1 MKRLTTGKVAEY
13 CGFKN
18 SKGEADSRKVA
29 RMIDNNELPGEIVD
43 SSLGR
48 KRTRVVRLSD
58 LFEFMIANG
67 IPLSGFDG
75 EFDKLNGDACAH
87 RFILKH
93 RKAELRA
100 LIEQEGKRGGV
111 FCGFKG
117 LSSALAE
124 VLRSMEPL
132 DNLSGA
138 SEDRKRMLI
147 LEELTRVMTCHRK
160 LQNRIVR
167 IVSKTKR

>member
-1 MKRLTTGKVAEY
+1 MNTYTTGEVARI

-29 RMIDNNELPGEIVD
+29 RLIDSDKLPGKMVD
-43 SSLGR
+43 SSLKR
-48 KRTRVVRLSD
+48 KRTRVVRLTD
-58 LFEFMIANG
+58 LFDFMIANG

-75 EFDKLNGDACAH
+75 EFDRLNGDACPKK
-87 RFILKH
+87 FILKH

-100 LIEQEGKRGGV
+100 LIEREGKQGGV

-117 LSSALAE
+117 LSSSLIE
-124 VLRSMEPL
+124 VLSAMEPL

-147 LEELTRVMTCHRK
+147 LEELIQVMTCHRK

-167 IVSKTKR
+167 VKSKTGQ